1 MEPTLST
8 IYWGVCTDRVTS
20 GTLESALMYFKPR
33 EVLTAGALS
42 SAVARLVT
50 AFVGASPGSTL
61 EALPAVAG
69 ARAARLQVRHAYRSA
84 AALCMRCTGT
94 ARS

>member
-1 MEPTLST
+1 MEPTLSA
-8 IYWGVCTDRVTS
+8 IYWGVCADHVTS

-42 SAVARLVT
+42 PEVGRLVA

-61 EALPAVAG
+61 EALPPVAE
-69 ARAARLQVRHAYRSA
+69 ARTVRLQVC
-84 AALCMRCTGT
+84 ALREL
-94 ARS
+94 